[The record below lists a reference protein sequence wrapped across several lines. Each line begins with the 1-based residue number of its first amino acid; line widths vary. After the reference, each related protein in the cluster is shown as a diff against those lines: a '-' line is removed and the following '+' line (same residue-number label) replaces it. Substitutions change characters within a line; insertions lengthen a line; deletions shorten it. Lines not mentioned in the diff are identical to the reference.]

1 MVHLSFHKKSKSL
14 LKYSQKVISSFTVFK
29 RSHDSISYQCIINSC
44 CRGAV
49 AVSMDIKM
57 LDVNQCNGDYHTP
70 NAFKRTHKC
79 DERTSYVSVLF

>member
-1 MVHLSFHKKSKSL
+1 MITYNKLFLEIRNCALSKLASL
-14 LKYSQKVISSFTVFK
+14 GANALV
-29 RSHDSISYQCIINSC
+29 C

-79 DERTSYVSVLF
+79 DERTSYVSDFLKKEN